1 MSRLNIPPTKS
12 NILQV
17 SKSLEF
23 AEEGFELLEQKRQI
37 LVLELMSRLERAKRI
52 QEESDRALAG
62 AFEALKRA
70 QLASGSASLQQEAI
84 AVPVESEIRVGGN
97 RVMGIDL
104 PTVDA
109 RPGKLDVR
117 FGIARTNAT
126 SDEVMA
132 GFHRVLELLR
142 EMAEIESAV
151 FRLAM
156 ELRKTQRRVNAL
168 EKIFLPQYRETV
180 RYIRDTLEEREREEM
195 IIMKMIKRQRPA

>member
-1 MSRLNIPPTKS
+1 MPRLNIPPTKS
-12 NILQV
+12 NILQI

-23 AEEGFELLEQKRQI
+23 AEEGFDLLEQKRQI

-52 QEESDRALAG
+52 QEESDRAVAE

-70 QLASGSASLQQEAI
+70 QLASGSVSLQQEAI
-84 AVPVESEIRVGGN
+84 AVPVESEIRIGGN

-109 RPGKLDVR
+109 RLGELDVR

-132 GFHRVLELLR
+132 RFHRVLELLK